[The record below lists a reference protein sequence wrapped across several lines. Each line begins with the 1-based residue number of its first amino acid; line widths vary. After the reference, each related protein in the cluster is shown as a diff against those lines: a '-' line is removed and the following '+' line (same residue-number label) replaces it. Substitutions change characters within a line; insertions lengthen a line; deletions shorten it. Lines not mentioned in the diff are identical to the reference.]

1 VEETTMTDTLDALTG
16 SVDRLH
22 AVVDGLDAAQL
33 TASAYPA
40 EWSVADVLSHLG
52 SGAVILLRRLDDTL
66 AGTPTPDDA
75 APAVWDAWNAKSPEA
90 QAADALVAD
99 RALLDRICGLTAD
112 QRLGFEFAM
121 GPMTFDLD
129 GFVGLRLNEHALHLW
144 DIEVAL
150 DPTATV
156 APDSVP
162 AVVDN
167 LQMFAR
173 FTGKPTGA
181 PGSVAVTTSDPR
193 RSFVIVLGPDEV
205 SVSASDPVDAPDL
218 ELPAEALVRLV
229 YGRLD
234 PDHTPVVRG
243 GADLDVLRGVFPGA

>member
-1 VEETTMTDTLDALTG
+1 MTDTLDALAG

-22 AVVDGLDAAQL
+22 AVVEGLDPAQL
-33 TASAYPA
+33 TGPAYPT
-40 EWSVADVLSHLG
+40 EWSVADVLSHIG
-52 SGAVILLRRLDDTL
+52 SGAVILRRRFDDSL

-75 APAVWDAWNAKSPEA
+75 AQAVWDAWNAKDPEA
-90 QAADALVAD
+90 KAADALVAD
-99 RALLDRICGLTAD
+99 RDLLDRLVGLTD
-112 QRLGFEFAM
+112 DERLRFEFAM
-121 GPMTFDLD
+121 GPMTFDID

-156 APDSVP
+156 APGSVA

-167 LQMFAR
+167 LQMIAR

-181 PGSVAVTTSDPR
+181 PGSVDVTTSDPQ

-205 SVSASDPVDAPDL
+205 SVSASDPVDEPDL
-218 ELPAEALVRLV
+218 ELPAEALIRLV

-234 PDHTPVVRG
+234 PDHTPTVLG
-243 GADLDVLRGVFPGA
+243 TADLDVLRGVFPGA

>member
-1 VEETTMTDTLDALTG
+1 MTDILDALTA

-22 AVVDGLDAAQL
+22 TVVGGLDASQL
-33 TASAYPA
+33 SGPAYPT

-66 AGTPTPDDA
+66 AGRPTPDDA
-75 APAVWDAWNAKSPEA
+75 AQAVWDAWNAKGPEA
-90 QAADALVAD
+90 QAGDALVAD
-99 RALLDRICGLTAD
+99 RALLDRLRGLTETE
-112 QRLGFEFAM
+112 RLEFEFAM
-121 GPMTFDLD
+121 GPMRFDFD
-129 GFVGLRLNEHALHLW
+129 GFAGLRLNEHALHLW

-156 APDSVP
+156 APGSVA

-167 LQMFAR
+167 LQMITR
-173 FTGKPTGA
+173 FTGKPTGT
-181 PGSVAVTTSDPR
+181 PDSVRVATSDPT

-205 SVSASDPVDAPDL
+205 AISGSDRVDGPDL
-218 ELPAEALVRLV
+218 ELPAEALIRLV

-234 PDHTPVVRG
+234 PVHTPAVRG
-243 GADLDVLRGVFPGA
+243 GADLDVLRAVFPGA